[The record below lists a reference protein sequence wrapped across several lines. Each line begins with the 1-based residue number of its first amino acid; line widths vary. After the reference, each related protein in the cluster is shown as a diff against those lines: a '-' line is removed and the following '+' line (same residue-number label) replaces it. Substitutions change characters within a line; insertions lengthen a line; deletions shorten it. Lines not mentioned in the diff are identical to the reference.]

1 MINFF
6 IAFMSV
12 RVSFAFILEWM
23 IYINNK
29 DYMNYKTILNILK
42 MKSIK
47 YNTLI
52 IFIKNIN

>member
-52 IFIKNIN
+52 IFINNIN